1 MLRQSAAARFDCPK
15 RAGPFWG
22 SLAKSPAPA
31 GDFPVIEGS
40 VWAYFT
46 RLHRQP
52 ADGAFVARPVHGLGI
67 HRRGGGGEGA
77 GIQHPLR
84 AVIAVVQGHVLLG
97 GGQGHISVAALGND
111 GSLGGRGILHHGE
124 GHGGGGAGGLVGEL
138 HRHHV
143 LALLQLRAIGEHL
156 GDGLGQHVQ
165 IPGGIQQLIAVD
177 LQAHVAVQGGDVA
190 ADGKRVLVGVD
201 HRAVGDALVV
211 KPQGRGLGIRQI
223 VQYSLYRVPKSF
235 SAKAE
240 LRVLT

>member
-1 MLRQSAAARFDCPK
+1 MYTATGAAYTGLHRL
-15 RAGPFWG
+15 GG
-22 SLAKSPAPA
+22 
-31 GDFPVIEGS
+31 GH
-40 VWAYFT
+40 
-46 RLHRQP
+46 LHRQP
-52 ADGAFVARPVHGLGI
+52 ADSAFVARPVHGLGI

-97 GGQGHISVAALGND
+97 GGQGHLSVAALGD
-111 GSLGGRGILHHGE
+111 HRGLGGRGILHHGE

-143 LALLQLRAIGEHL
+143 LAFLQLRTIGEHL

-165 IPGGIQQLIAVD
+165 VPGGIHQQVAVD
-177 LQAHVAVQGGDVA
+177 LLAHIAVQGRHIA
-190 ADGKRVLVGVD
+190 ADGEHVLVGVD

-223 VQYSLYRVPKSF
+223 VQYSL
-235 SAKAE
+235 
-240 LRVLT
+240 